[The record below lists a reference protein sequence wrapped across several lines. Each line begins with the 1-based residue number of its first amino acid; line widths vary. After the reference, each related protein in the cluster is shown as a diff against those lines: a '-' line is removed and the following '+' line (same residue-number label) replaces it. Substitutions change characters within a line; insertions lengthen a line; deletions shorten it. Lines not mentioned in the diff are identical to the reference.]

1 MCSFFLIHAS
11 NSGYFCYFCTLKF
24 KNSVFCMINR
34 TIIRLKIV
42 QLIYAYYQN
51 GGRRIDAVE
60 KELMY
65 SLSKAYDLYN
75 YLLCLMVDLTRYA
88 EEVVTEQEEK
98 NRVAHIDAQI
108 SHRLLDNK
116 FVAVLSQNEMLN
128 QFRDNQHLTW
138 MDDRNYLK
146 HLYAAITESEYYS
159 DYMSLEDT
167 SFEDDREFW
176 RRVYKNIIMKDTEI
190 DEILEDKSLYW
201 NDDKETVDTFVLKT
215 IKRFTA
221 DSSAEHQLMPQ
232 FRDEEDVDYAKRLL
246 DRTIENAGYYQ
257 SLISNSTR
265 NWELKRIAFMD
276 LVIMQV
282 AVAEMLS
289 FPEIPVSVTIN
300 EYIELAKCY
309 STPKSHMYI
318 NGIIDNIAN
327 RLRSE
332 GKLMK

>member
-1 MCSFFLIHAS
+1 
-11 NSGYFCYFCTLKF
+11 
-24 KNSVFCMINR
+24 MINR

-88 EEVVTEQEEK
+88 EEMVSEQEEV
-98 NRVAHIDAQI
+98 NRVAHIDTVI
-108 SHRLLDNK
+108 SHRLTDNK
-116 FVAVLSQNEMLN
+116 FVAILSENEMLK

-138 MDDRNYLK
+138 MYDRDYLK
-146 HLYAAITESEYYS
+146 HLYAAILESEYYA
-159 DYMSLEDT
+159 DYMSLENTTFD
-167 SFEDDREFW
+167 DDREFW
-176 RRVYKNIIMKDTEI
+176 RRIYKNIIMKDTEI
-190 DEILEDKSLYW
+190 DDLLEDKSIYW

-215 IKRFTA
+215 IKRFT
-221 DSSAEHQLMPQ
+221 SESTAEFQLMPQ
-232 FRDEEDVDYAKRLL
+232 FRDEEDIDYAKRLL
-246 DRTIENAGYYQ
+246 NRTIENAAYYQ
-257 SLISNSTR
+257 SLIGKSTR

-282 AVAEMLS
+282 AIAEMLS

-309 STPKSHMYI
+309 STPKSHIYI